1 MEGEDKAFILDL
13 LKYHH
18 KYEEITRNL
27 DFITVDINERFKFL
41 KSFYIVD
48 KNNNRIKFSSKSCV
62 QNIAKNS
69 KISFS
74 LNKTLLIVLLNP

>member
-1 MEGEDKAFILDL
+1 MRKYGNNEKVEGEDKTFILDL

-18 KYEEITRNL
+18 KYDEIIRNF
-27 DFITVDINERFKFL
+27 DYITVDINERFKFL

-62 QNIAKNS
+62 QNIS
-69 KISFS
+69 KK
-74 LNKTLLIVLLNP
+74 LNLE